1 MYVQDLRDIIRR
13 NLEDVRREKRNEKSS
28 SPAKDLTVG
37 SPMKLILGFA
47 FPMFLGLLFQQFYSL
62 VDTMIVGKYLGVDPF
77 AGVGSTGSL
86 NFIVIGFCMG
96 LCSGFSV
103 PISQSFGAKDFPLL
117 RKMVTNSV
125 WLCTFF
131 SVVITTLM
139 LLFCRPVLTWMNTP
153 ENIFEYAYIYIF
165 IIFAGIPC
173 TILYNMTA
181 AILRALG
188 DSKSPIIFLAISSA
202 INIGLDLLLIIVFRM
217 GVDGAALATV
227 VSQGV
232 SGVISI
238 IYIKK
243 KFDILA
249 MEKGDWK
256 LERHLAGKLTG
267 VGIPMGLQYSIT
279 GIGSVILQT
288 AVNGL
293 GSIYVASMTA
303 GSKINIFLACP
314 FDALG
319 QTMAPYAGQNIGARK
334 LDRVG
339 KGLRAACIIG
349 FIVSGL
355 MVIVVKL
362 FGDQLTM
369 LFLDE
374 KDPVIMQNS
383 TQFLIIVSAFY
394 CLLTLVNTVRFTIQG
409 MGFSSLAIIAGVMEM
424 IARGIAGM
432 LLVPAFGYLGACYSS
447 PLAWLL
453 ADAFLIPAF
462 FLCKRKVARQLEVG
476 KA

>member
-1 MYVQDLRDIIRR
+1 MS
-13 NLEDVRREKRNEKSS
+13 EEKKEMKKSS

-217 GVDGAALATV
+217 GVDGAAIATV

>member
-1 MYVQDLRDIIRR
+1 MS
-13 NLEDVRREKRNEKSS
+13 EEKKEMKKSS

-217 GVDGAALATV
+217 GVDGAELATV

>member
-1 MYVQDLRDIIRR
+1 MTEERKEL
-13 NLEDVRREKRNEKSS
+13 KKSS

-139 LLFCRPVLTWMNTP
+139 LVFCRPVLTLMNTP

-217 GVDGAALATV
+217 GVEGAALATV

-355 MVIVVKL
+355 MVVVVKL
-362 FGDQLTM
+362 FGGQLTM

-374 KDPVIMQNS
+374 KDLVIMQNS

-432 LLVPAFGYLGACYSS
+432 LLVPVFGYLGACYSS
-447 PLAWLL
+447 PLAWLF

-462 FLCKRKVARQLEVG
+462 FFCKRKVARQLEVG

>member
-1 MYVQDLRDIIRR
+1 MS
-13 NLEDVRREKRNEKSS
+13 EEKKEMKKSS

-103 PISQSFGAKDFPLL
+103 PLSQSFGAKDFPLL

>member
-1 MYVQDLRDIIRR
+1 MS
-13 NLEDVRREKRNEKSS
+13 EEKKEMKKSS

-47 FPMFLGLLFQQFYSL
+47 FPMFLGLLFQQFYSRF
-62 VDTMIVGKYLGVDPF
+62 DTRIVGKYLGVDPF

>member
-1 MYVQDLRDIIRR
+1 MS
-13 NLEDVRREKRNEKSS
+13 EEKKEMKKSS

-334 LDRVG
+334 LDRIG

>member
-1 MYVQDLRDIIRR
+1 MS
-13 NLEDVRREKRNEKSS
+13 EEKKEMKKSS
-28 SPAKDLTVG
+28 IPAKDLTVG

-86 NFIVIGFCMG
+86 KFIVIGFCMG

>member
-1 MYVQDLRDIIRR
+1 MS
-13 NLEDVRREKRNEKSS
+13 EEKKEMKKSS

-453 ADAFLIPAF
+453 ADAFLMPAF

>member
-1 MYVQDLRDIIRR
+1 MS
-13 NLEDVRREKRNEKSS
+13 EEKKEMKKSS

-334 LDRVG
+334 LDRVR

>member
-1 MYVQDLRDIIRR
+1 MS
-13 NLEDVRREKRNEKSS
+13 EEKKELKKSS
-28 SPAKDLTVG
+28 SPAKDLTTG

-103 PISQSFGAKDFPLL
+103 PISQSFGAKDFRML

-125 WLCTFF
+125 WLCVFF
-131 SVVITTLM
+131 SVIFTTLM
-139 LLFCRPVLTWMNTP
+139 LVFCRPVLTLMNTP

-165 IIFAGIPC
+165 VIFAGIPC

-202 INIGLDLLLIIVFRM
+202 INIGLDLLLIIVFKM
-217 GVDGAALATV
+217 SVDGAALATV
-227 VSQGV
+227 ISQGV
-232 SGVISI
+232 SGVISV

-243 KFDILA
+243 KFDILS

-256 LERHLAGKLTG
+256 LEGRLAGKLTG

-319 QTMAPYAGQNIGARK
+319 QTMAPYAGQNTGARK

-339 KGLRAACIIG
+339 KGLRAACIVG

-362 FGDQLTM
+362 FGGQLTM

-424 IARGIAGM
+424 FARGIAGM
-432 LLVPAFGYLGACYSS
+432 LLVPKFGYVGACFSS
-447 PLAWLL
+447 PLAWLM

-462 FLCKRKVARQLEVG
+462 FLCKKKVARQLEMEQ
-476 KA
+476 A

>member
-1 MYVQDLRDIIRR
+1 MS
-13 NLEDVRREKRNEKSS
+13 EEKKEMKKSS

-394 CLLTLVNTVRFTIQG
+394 CLLTMVNTVRFTIQG

>member
-1 MYVQDLRDIIRR
+1 MS
-13 NLEDVRREKRNEKSS
+13 EEKKEMKKSS

-319 QTMAPYAGQNIGARK
+319 QAMAPYAGQNIGARK

>member
-1 MYVQDLRDIIRR
+1 MGNHLIGGIWKMTEERKE
-13 NLEDVRREKRNEKSS
+13 LKKSS

-103 PISQSFGAKDFPLL
+103 PISQSFGAKDFPQL

-139 LLFCRPVLTWMNTP
+139 LVFCRPVLTLMNTP

>member
-1 MYVQDLRDIIRR
+1 MS
-13 NLEDVRREKRNEKSS
+13 EEKKEMKKSS

-453 ADAFLIPAF
+453 ADALLIPAF

>member
-1 MYVQDLRDIIRR
+1 MTEERKEL
-13 NLEDVRREKRNEKSS
+13 KKSS

-139 LLFCRPVLTWMNTP
+139 LVFCRPVLTLMNTP

-188 DSKSPIIFLAISSA
+188 DSKSPIIFLAISSV
-202 INIGLDLLLIIVFRM
+202 INIGLDLLLIIVFQM
-217 GVDGAALATV
+217 GVEGAALATV

-362 FGDQLTM
+362 FGGQLTM

-424 IARGIAGM
+424 LARGIAGM

-447 PLAWLL
+447 PLAWLF

-462 FLCKRKVARQLEVG
+462 FFCKRKVARQLEVG

>member
-1 MYVQDLRDIIRR
+1 MTEERKEL
-13 NLEDVRREKRNEKSS
+13 KKSS

-139 LLFCRPVLTWMNTP
+139 LVFCRPVLTLMNTP

-362 FGDQLTM
+362 FGGQLTM

-383 TQFLIIVSAFY
+383 TQFLIIVSAFF

-424 IARGIAGM
+424 IARGIAGV
-432 LLVPAFGYLGACYSS
+432 LLVPAFGYIGACYSS

-462 FLCKRKVARQLEVG
+462 FLCKRKVARQLEAG

>member
-1 MYVQDLRDIIRR
+1 MS
-13 NLEDVRREKRNEKSS
+13 EEKKEMKKSS

-217 GVDGAALATV
+217 GVEGAALATV

-447 PLAWLL
+447 PLAWLF

-462 FLCKRKVARQLEVG
+462 FFCTRTVARQLEVG
-476 KA
+476 KASSGLESGN

>member
-1 MYVQDLRDIIRR
+1 MS
-13 NLEDVRREKRNEKSS
+13 EEKKEMKKSS

-447 PLAWLL
+447 PLAWLF

-476 KA
+476 KE

>member
-1 MYVQDLRDIIRR
+1 MS
-13 NLEDVRREKRNEKSS
+13 EEKKEMKKSS

-202 INIGLDLLLIIVFRM
+202 INIGLDLLLIIEFRM
-217 GVDGAALATV
+217 GVDGAARATV

>member
-1 MYVQDLRDIIRR
+1 MS
-13 NLEDVRREKRNEKSS
+13 EEKKEMKRSS

-139 LLFCRPVLTWMNTP
+139 LVFCRPVLTLMNTP

-217 GVDGAALATV
+217 GVEGAALATV

>member
-1 MYVQDLRDIIRR
+1 MS
-13 NLEDVRREKRNEKSS
+13 EEKKEMKKSS

-243 KFDILA
+243 KFDIFA

>member
-1 MYVQDLRDIIRR
+1 MS
-13 NLEDVRREKRNEKSS
+13 EEKKEMKKSS

-188 DSKSPIIFLAISSA
+188 DSKSPIIFLAFSSA

>member
-1 MYVQDLRDIIRR
+1 MS
-13 NLEDVRREKRNEKSS
+13 EEKKEMKKSS

-293 GSIYVASMTA
+293 GSIYVASMTV

>member
-1 MYVQDLRDIIRR
+1 MS
-13 NLEDVRREKRNEKSS
+13 EEKKEMKKSS

-339 KGLRAACIIG
+339 KGLRAACSIG

>member
-1 MYVQDLRDIIRR
+1 MS
-13 NLEDVRREKRNEKSS
+13 EEKKEMKKSS

-362 FGDQLTM
+362 IGDQLTM

-409 MGFSSLAIIAGVMEM
+409 MGFSSLAIIEGVMEM

>member
-1 MYVQDLRDIIRR
+1 MS
-13 NLEDVRREKRNEKSS
+13 EEKKEMKKSS

-139 LLFCRPVLTWMNTP
+139 LVFCRPVLTLMNTP

-227 VSQGV
+227 VSEGV

-249 MEKGDWK
+249 MEKGAWK

>member
-1 MYVQDLRDIIRR
+1 MS
-13 NLEDVRREKRNEKSS
+13 EEKKEMKKSS

-153 ENIFEYAYIYIF
+153 ENIFEYAYIYIL

>member
-1 MYVQDLRDIIRR
+1 MS
-13 NLEDVRREKRNEKSS
+13 EEKKEMKKSS

-267 VGIPMGLQYSIT
+267 VGIPMGLQYTIT

>member
-1 MYVQDLRDIIRR
+1 MS
-13 NLEDVRREKRNEKSS
+13 EEKKEMKKSS

-394 CLLTLVNTVRFTIQG
+394 CLLTLVNTVRFSFQG

-453 ADAFLIPAF
+453 ADASLIPAF

>member
-1 MYVQDLRDIIRR
+1 MSEERKEL
-13 NLEDVRREKRNEKSS
+13 KKSS
-28 SPAKDLTVG
+28 SPAKDLTTG

-103 PISQSFGAKDFPLL
+103 PISQSFGAKDFPQL

-139 LLFCRPVLTWMNTP
+139 LVFCRPVLTLMNTP

-188 DSKSPIIFLAISSA
+188 DSKSPIIFLAISSV

-217 GVDGAALATV
+217 GVEGAALATV

-256 LERHLAGKLTG
+256 LEGYLAGKLTG

-424 IARGIAGM
+424 LARGIAGM
-432 LLVPAFGYLGACYSS
+432 MLVPKFGYIGACFSS
-447 PLAWLL
+447 PLAWLM

-462 FLCKRKVARQLEVG
+462 FLCKRKVARQLEVE

>member
-1 MYVQDLRDIIRR
+1 MS
-13 NLEDVRREKRNEKSS
+13 EEKKEMKKSS

-319 QTMAPYAGQNIGARK
+319 QTMAPYAGQNIGARE
-334 LDRVG
+334 LDRGG

>member
-1 MYVQDLRDIIRR
+1 MS
-13 NLEDVRREKRNEKSS
+13 EEKKEMKKSS

-37 SPMKLILGFA
+37 SPMKLIIGFA

>member
-1 MYVQDLRDIIRR
+1 MS
-13 NLEDVRREKRNEKSS
+13 EEKKEMKKSS

-256 LERHLAGKLTG
+256 LERLLAGKLTG

-319 QTMAPYAGQNIGARK
+319 QTMAPYAGQIIGARK

>member
-1 MYVQDLRDIIRR
+1 M
-13 NLEDVRREKRNEKSS
+13 KKSS

>member
-1 MYVQDLRDIIRR
+1 MS
-13 NLEDVRREKRNEKSS
+13 EEKKEMKKSS

-424 IARGIAGM
+424 ISRYRGYAARAGVWLSRS
-432 LLVPAFGYLGACYSS
+432 LLFQPARMVACGC
-447 PLAWLL
+447 
-453 ADAFLIPAF
+453 IPDSGV
-462 FLCKRKVARQLEVG
+462 LPV
-476 KA
+476 

>member
-1 MYVQDLRDIIRR
+1 MS
-13 NLEDVRREKRNEKSS
+13 EEKKEMKKSS

-319 QTMAPYAGQNIGARK
+319 QTMAPYVGQNIGARK

>member
-1 MYVQDLRDIIRR
+1 MS
-13 NLEDVRREKRNEKSS
+13 EEKKEMKKSS

-432 LLVPAFGYLGACYSS
+432 LLVPACGYLGACYSS

>member
-1 MYVQDLRDIIRR
+1 MS
-13 NLEDVRREKRNEKSS
+13 EEKKEMKKSS

-424 IARGIAGM
+424 IAPGVWLSRS
-432 LLVPAFGYLGACYSS
+432 LLFQPARMAACGC
-447 PLAWLL
+447 
-453 ADAFLIPAF
+453 IPDSGV
-462 FLCKRKVARQLEVG
+462 LPV
-476 KA
+476 